1 MRVPALSNCQKLRS
15 DPPFCVKCSTIDS
28 YRYSLIFALITK
40 SERSLCIRQC
50 LYRVP
55 KAEIDICQGK
65 MM

>member
-15 DPPFCVKCSTIDS
+15 DPPFCEKCSTIDS
-28 YRYSLIFALITK
+28 DRYSLIFALITE

-50 LYRVP
+50 IYGVP
-55 KAEIDICQGK
+55 KAEIDICPGK